1 MSLRRLSRM
10 TRRWGRMW
18 SLVFDDEQVETLKSG
33 GQVVREYG
41 GSLSRKEFSDREHI
55 PVSARSTRGR
65 DFDII
70 VRIVGGEAVQRG
82 SGKKRVHMLY
92 RYTFEAAKSEQKA

>member
-1 MSLRRLSRM
+1 
-10 TRRWGRMW
+10 MW
-18 SLVFDDEQVETLKSG
+18 SLVFDDEQVETLKNG

-41 GSLSRKEFSDREHI
+41 NSLDRKSFPDREHI
-55 PVSARSTRGR
+55 PISAKSTRSR
-65 DFDII
+65 EFDII
-70 VRIVGGEAVQRG
+70 VRIVDGEAVQRG